1 MSPLAASP
9 VETVRQPVSP
19 EPPQTL
25 LSRDFILLFCMTM
38 FCNSFIAVFYC
49 FEQWLEGMTIS
60 PNWRGVLLASMFAMV
75 LLFRPLA
82 SVLLLRRGKLAA
94 MAVSIVISS
103 CVMLGYSHVGGPHV
117 IGMIWAL
124 RIVQGIALAVFSSCT
139 VAVLVS
145 CIPKGQSA
153 RGFAI
158 FSLTMLLPYS
168 IIPAA
173 AEPIL
178 SLLGGEAGLFAAS
191 ALLGLPS
198 LLMLIPLAP
207 RLRTPEMAPE
217 DGGGMSGR
225 ALWQAVSRS
234 GLLFVYLACLA
245 FSIMTVQA
253 IFFIKGL
260 CSVTGANPAWFF
272 SIYTL
277 TIILVRLAGSNR
289 LDTMP
294 RYRVTLLCSV
304 VLACCMLGLAW
315 GPLWAFV
322 PLTCLY
328 GLGLGLLYP
337 LLAAAVYDRSSPAT
351 RSINSNVM
359 MATFDAS
366 GMLAPLIGG
375 MVINAGFGYRGVF
388 TATAISVSLCGC
400 FMLADRLRLA
410 LRERRQIPEMQ

>member
-178 SLLGGEAGLFAAS
+178 PLLGGEAGLFAAS

>member
-1 MSPLAASP
+1 
-9 VETVRQPVSP
+9 
-19 EPPQTL
+19 
-25 LSRDFILLFCMTM
+25 MTM

-49 FEQWLEGMTIS
+49 FEQWLEGMAVS

-82 SVLLLRRGKLAA
+82 SVLLLRRGKLPA

-103 CVMLGYSHVGGPHV
+103 CVMLGYAHVGGPHA

-178 SLLGGEAGLFAAS
+178 PLLGGEAGLFAAS
-191 ALLGLPS
+191 SLLGLPS

-217 DGGGMSGR
+217 DSGGMSGR

-272 SIYTL
+272 SVYTL

-294 RYRVTLLCSV
+294 RYRVTLLCSA

-337 LLAAAVYDRSSPAT
+337 LLAAAVYDRSNPAT

-410 LRERRQIPEMQ
+410 LHERRQTAQMQ

>member
-178 SLLGGEAGLFAAS
+178 PLLGGEAGLFAAS

-260 CSVTGANPAWFF
+260 CSDTGANPAWFF

>member
-9 VETVRQPVSP
+9 VETVRPPVSP

-49 FEQWLEGMTIS
+49 FEQWLETMTIS
-60 PNWRGVLLASMFAMV
+60 PNWRGVLLSSMFAMV

-82 SVLLLRRGKLAA
+82 SVYLLRRGKLLA
-94 MAVSIVISS
+94 MAISIVISS
-103 CVMLGYSHVGGPHV
+103 CVMLAYTYVGGPHV
-117 IGMIWAL
+117 IGLIWVL

-178 SLLGGEAGLFAAS
+178 PLLGGEAGLFAIS

-207 RLRTPEMAPE
+207 RLRTPEMPSE
-217 DGGGMSGR
+217 DGGGLSRR
-225 ALWQAVSRS
+225 ALWQSVSHS
-234 GLLFVYLACLA
+234 GLFFVYMACLT
-245 FSIMTVQA
+245 FSIMTILA

-260 CSVTGANPAWFF
+260 CSVTGAHPAWFF

-289 LDTMP
+289 LDTLP
-294 RYRVTLLCSV
+294 RYRVTLLCSL
-304 VLACCMLGLAW
+304 VLTFCMLGLAW

-337 LLAAAVYDRSSPAT
+337 LLAAAVYDRSTPDT

-375 MVINAGFGYRGVF
+375 MVVDAGFGYRGVF
-388 TATAISVSLCGC
+388 TATAISVGLCGC
-400 FMLADRLRLA
+400 CMLADRLRMS
-410 LRERRQIPEMQ
+410 LRERRQSAEL

>member
-9 VETVRQPVSP
+9 VETVRPPVSP

-49 FEQWLEGMTIS
+49 FEQWLEGMSIS
-60 PNWRGVLLASMFAMV
+60 PNWRGVLLASMFGMV

-82 SVLLLRRGKLAA
+82 SVLLLRRGKLPA
-94 MAVSIVISS
+94 MAVSIAISS
-103 CVMLGYSHVGGPHV
+103 GVMLGYSYVGGPHA
-117 IGMIWAL
+117 IGMIWTL

-178 SLLGGEAGLFAAS
+178 PLLGGEAGLFAAS

-217 DGGGMSGR
+217 DRGGMSR
-225 ALWQAVSRS
+225 RDLWQAVSRS

-245 FSIMTVQA
+245 FSIMTIQA

-294 RYRVTLLCSV
+294 RYRVTLLCSML
-304 VLACCMLGLAW
+304 LACCMLGLAW

-337 LLAAAVYDRSSPAT
+337 LLAAAVYDRSTPAT
-351 RSINSNVM
+351 RSLNSNVM

-366 GMLAPLIGG
+366 GLLAPLIGG

-410 LRERRQIPEMQ
+410 LNQRSQQSARP

>member
-178 SLLGGEAGLFAAS
+178 PLLGGEAGLFAAS

-277 TIILVRLAGSNR
+277 TIILVRLAGNNR

>member
-178 SLLGGEAGLFAAS
+178 PLLGGEAGLFAAS

-277 TIILVRLAGSNR
+277 TIILVRLAGNNR

-410 LRERRQIPEMQ
+410 LRERRQIPEIQ

>member
-1 MSPLAASP
+1 MPSVAASLVPP
-9 VETVRQPVSP
+9 VGRSTSS
-19 EPPQTL
+19 EPPQKL
-25 LSRDFILLFCMTM
+25 FSRDFILLFCLTM
-38 FCNSFIAVFYC
+38 SCNSFIAVFYC
-49 FEQWLEGMTIS
+49 FEQWLETMTIS
-60 PNWRGVLLASMFAMV
+60 PNWRGVLLSSMFAMV

-82 SVLLLRRGKLAA
+82 SVFLLRHGKLLA
-94 MAVSIVISS
+94 MAISITVSS
-103 CVMLGYSHVGGPHV
+103 CVMLAYAYVGGPHV
-117 IGMIWAL
+117 IGLIWML

-178 SLLGGEAGLFAAS
+178 PLLGGEAGLFAIS

-207 RLRTPEMAPE
+207 RLKTPEMAPE

-225 ALWQAVSRS
+225 ALWQSVSHS
-234 GLLFVYLACLA
+234 GLFFVYMACLT
-245 FSIMTVQA
+245 FSIMTILA

-260 CSVTGANPAWFF
+260 CTVTGAHPAWFF
-272 SIYTL
+272 TIYTL

-294 RYRVTLLCSV
+294 RYRVTLICS
-304 VLACCMLGLAW
+304 LLLTFCMLGLAW

-328 GLGLGLLYP
+328 GIGLGLLYP
-337 LLAAAVYDRSSPAT
+337 LLAAAIYDRSTPDT

-375 MVINAGFGYRGVF
+375 MVVNAGFGYRGVF
-388 TATAISVSLCGC
+388 TATAISVFLCGC
-400 FMLADRLRLA
+400 CMLADRLRLA
-410 LRERRQIPEMQ
+410 LLERRQNAGR

>member
-1 MSPLAASP
+1 MPSVAASP
-9 VETVRQPVSP
+9 LPPECRPVSP

-49 FEQWLEGMTIS
+49 FEQWLETMTIS
-60 PNWRGVLLASMFAMV
+60 PNWRGVLLSSMFAMV

-82 SVLLLRRGKLAA
+82 SVFLLRRGKLMA
-94 MAVSIVISS
+94 MTISILVSS
-103 CVMLGYSHVGGPHV
+103 CVMLAYAHVGGPHV
-117 IGMIWAL
+117 IGLIWIL

-145 CIPKGQSA
+145 CIPRGQSA

-173 AEPIL
+173 AEPL
-178 SLLGGEAGLFAAS
+178 LPLLGGESGLFAVS

-207 RLRTPEMAPE
+207 RLKTPEMFSE
-217 DGGGMSGR
+217 DSGGVSR
-225 ALWQAVSRS
+225 QALWHSVSHS
-234 GLLFVYLACLA
+234 GLFFVYMACLT
-245 FSIMTVQA
+245 FSIMTILA

-260 CSVTGANPAWFF
+260 CAVTGAHPAWFF
-272 SIYTL
+272 SVYTL

-289 LDTMP
+289 LDALP
-294 RYRVTLLCSV
+294 RYRVTLLCSL
-304 VLACCMLGLAW
+304 VLTFCMLGLAW

-337 LLAAAVYDRSSPAT
+337 LLAAAVYDRSTPST

-375 MVINAGFGYRGVF
+375 MVVNAGFGYRGVF
-388 TATAISVSLCGC
+388 TATAISVFLCGC
-400 FMLADRLRLA
+400 CMLADRLRMA
-410 LRERRQIPEMQ
+410 MRERAQTT

>member
-9 VETVRQPVSP
+9 VETVRPPVSP

-49 FEQWLEGMTIS
+49 FEQWLEGMSIS

-103 CVMLGYSHVGGPHV
+103 CVMLGYAHVGGPHT
-117 IGMIWAL
+117 IGMIWTL

-178 SLLGGEAGLFAAS
+178 PLLGGEAGLFAAS
-191 ALLGLPS
+191 SLLGLPS

-207 RLRTPEMAPE
+207 RLRTPEMPPE
-217 DGGGMSGR
+217 DGG
-225 ALWQAVSRS
+225 
-234 GLLFVYLACLA
+234 
-245 FSIMTVQA
+245 
-253 IFFIKGL
+253 
-260 CSVTGANPAWFF
+260 
-272 SIYTL
+272 
-277 TIILVRLAGSNR
+277 
-289 LDTMP
+289 
-294 RYRVTLLCSV
+294 
-304 VLACCMLGLAW
+304 
-315 GPLWAFV
+315 
-322 PLTCLY
+322 
-328 GLGLGLLYP
+328 
-337 LLAAAVYDRSSPAT
+337 
-351 RSINSNVM
+351 
-359 MATFDAS
+359 
-366 GMLAPLIGG
+366 
-375 MVINAGFGYRGVF
+375 
-388 TATAISVSLCGC
+388 
-400 FMLADRLRLA
+400 
-410 LRERRQIPEMQ
+410 

>member
-178 SLLGGEAGLFAAS
+178 PLLGGEAGLFAAS

-410 LRERRQIPEMQ
+410 LRERRQILEMQ